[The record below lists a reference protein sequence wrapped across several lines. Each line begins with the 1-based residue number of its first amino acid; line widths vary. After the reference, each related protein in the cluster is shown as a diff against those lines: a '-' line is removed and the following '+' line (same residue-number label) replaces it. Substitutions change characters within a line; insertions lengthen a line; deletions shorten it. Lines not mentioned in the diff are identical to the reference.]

1 MSRTSTA
8 APSYWEL
15 GALSCTKQHTNKLGQ
30 SLATLTIKYRSP
42 VGLAKEG
49 ISLQQLHQPEL
60 DGELEQA
67 AAEEQAAALPGLPP
81 AETDDAELELVE
93 AVSATQ
99 AEANKWAAAD
109 IIQLGNA
116 TQAGGGGGS
125 SKRRRRAS
133 WLGKENIEVIDLT

>member
-1 MSRTSTA
+1 M
-8 APSYWEL
+8 
-15 GALSCTKQHTNKLGQ
+15 GQ

-67 AAEEQAAALPGLPP
+67 AAEEQAAALPGPPP

-133 WLGKENIEVIDLT
+133 WLGKENAEIIDLT